1 MPPQHKSADLCWG
14 QRYIW
19 LRHHQLPG
27 EHRHEAH
34 ILCRFDLPDGV
45 TVTAIRLMLNYLVR
59 RHEALRTTYHLDQAD
74 PRQQVHPPAGL
85 PLVIATSERDG
96 AESPSEAVERLH
108 LAEFDLAS
116 EWPIRAC
123 VVTTGGQPR
132 QLVLVLNHMAFDAW
146 TVEMLEREVR
156 VMGAAIVGGR
166 PAVLDPV
173 RHQPLDLA
181 RHESS
186 PAAIAVKDRA
196 MARWRAEIEQL
207 PADTFR
213 SRRRPTDAPSAFSAT
228 LTSPALL
235 AAARRIAARHQ
246 VWPSLVHLTG
256 YVMLMAAYTG
266 SPQVSFLS
274 FNGNRDRAD
283 YADVMTCEFSPL
295 LVSIDCRDDPTFAEV
310 LRRVEQRF
318 QLSSGDDQAPYDELV
333 ELVSAQSFH
342 RGEAIRIG
350 SELNFLSHASHAS
363 GTRRT
368 RFTWNAPPT
377 AWAASGAESYFRIYE
392 LRDAVVLGLN
402 ALSTVL
408 DAEAVERFL
417 RGYEAVLLA
426 CAEPAA
432 EPRLSEVAALAGF
445 DGSSTG
451 NRAGQPAPG
460 PDLGAVE
467 TVLLRHPAVTGVRL
481 AVEGSGRLVADVS
494 ADRPVSAAGLRT
506 HLLSQLYDHAGLRC
520 PDWFEICWPG
530 DGGTSGGDGGTSG
543 GDGGTSGGDAGDGR
557 TGEPV
562 AAGSPGEQALASAV
576 RQVNG
581 LDELDLSASYTVAG
595 GRVLRIPQVLQ
606 ELRRHGWDGVSL
618 QQLASARPL
627 LALAPAL
634 TRTS

>member
-1 MPPQHKSADLCWG
+1 MPPEHKSANLCWG

-19 LRHHQLPG
+19 LRHHQLPS

-34 ILCRFDLPDGV
+34 ILCRFDLPDGA
-45 TVTAIRLMLNYLVR
+45 TVAGIRLMLNYLVR
-59 RHEALRTTYHLDQAD
+59 RHEALRTTYHLDPAG

-85 PLVIATSERDG
+85 PLVTVTSERDG
-96 AESPSEAVERLH
+96 AESPAEAVERLN

-123 VVTTGGQPR
+123 VVTAGGVPR

-146 TVEMLEREVR
+146 TVEMLERELR
-156 VMGAAIVGGR
+156 VVGAAIAGGR
-166 PAVLDPV
+166 PAVLEPV

-213 SRRRPTDAPSAFSAT
+213 ARRRPADAPSACSAT

-235 AAARRIAARHQ
+235 AAARRIAQRCQ
-246 VWPSLVHLTG
+246 VWPSLVHVAG
-256 YVMLMAAYTG
+256 YAILLAAYTG
-266 SPQVSFLS
+266 SQQVSFLS
-274 FNGNRDRAD
+274 FNGNRDRDD

-295 LVSIDCRDDPTFAEV
+295 LVSLDCRDDPTFEEM

-318 QLSSGDDQAPYDELV
+318 QLSRGDDQAPYDELV

-342 RGEAIRIG
+342 RGEAVRIG
-350 SELNFLSHASHAS
+350 SELNFLSHASHTS
-363 GTRRT
+363 GARRT
-368 RFTWNAPPT
+368 RFTQNAPPT

-408 DAEAVERFL
+408 DAGAVERFL

-426 CAEPAA
+426 CADSAA
-432 EPRLSEVAALAGF
+432 GLRLSELASLVGF
-445 DGSSTG
+445 DDPP
-451 NRAGQPAPG
+451 AGDWAARSAPG
-460 PDLGAVE
+460 PDLLAVE
-467 TVLLRHPAVTGVRL
+467 TVLRRHPAVTGVRL
-481 AVEGSGRLVADVS
+481 AVEDSGRVVADVS
-494 ADRPVSAAGLRT
+494 ADRPVSAARLRT
-506 HLLSQLYDHAGLRC
+506 HLLAQLYDHPGLRC
-520 PDWFEICWPG
+520 PDWFAIGWP
-530 DGGTSGGDGGTSG
+530 
-543 GDGGTSGGDAGDGR
+543 AGSTADDGR

-562 AAGSPGEQALASAV
+562 AAESACEQALAAAV

-581 LDELDLSASYTVAG
+581 LCELDLSDSYTVAG

-618 QQLASARPL
+618 HQLAGARPL
-627 LALAPAL
+627 QALAPSL
-634 TRTS
+634 TRTP